1 MASESNND
9 RSKEEIKTAKI
20 GPLMTINTS
29 VESEEAVE
37 AKRQQILLPCSLLR
51 LLKEIKV
58 SEYEIQNVLTY
69 ALQTYS
75 TDIRLEYMAFVEDSK
90 IEHSWLA
97 LLSWWNHRH
106 QEKDTTYSE
115 VYNEKSRIEVFNGW
129 EKVMGVARL
138 YTPYQTEIDAV
149 STVMK
154 EHMTTPYRYHF
165 EAFVHN
171 YSLPKCLRILKLW
184 LWDVRDGRQMPP
196 DPTEDDTA
204 RYQRISQLLVAAH
217 RYDGVNKFPKLSKN
231 SGKLWMFQKEMESM
245 MTTKRHRSPSLQ
257 RRPYQGYTP
266 TKIVKLELSDG
277 DESDHNDAEI
287 PPPPP
292 PPLLKY
298 EPVTPPRPPTPHDDN
313 DDGSRPP

>member
-20 GPLMTINTS
+20 GPLTTINTS

-51 LLKEIKV
+51 RLKEIKV
-58 SEYEIQNVLTY
+58 SEYEMQNVLTY

-75 TDIRLEYMAFVEDSK
+75 TDVRLEYMAFVEDSK

-115 VYNEKSRIEVFNGW
+115 VYNEKSRIEVFNGR

-217 RYDGVNKFPKLSKN
+217 RYDGVNKISKTQ
-231 SGKLWMFQKEMESM
+231 QKFW
-245 MTTKRHRSPSLQ
+245 
-257 RRPYQGYTP
+257 
-266 TKIVKLELSDG
+266 
-277 DESDHNDAEI
+277 
-287 PPPPP
+287 
-292 PPLLKY
+292 
-298 EPVTPPRPPTPHDDN
+298 
-313 DDGSRPP
+313 